1 MKRTPSV
8 NEVNEFLEIA
18 SDFEDPLELLRESLS
33 NAFDASAESVEIR
46 IKSQPDGSDIII
58 EDDGHGMNED
68 DLKSFFDLGNS
79 SKTDSIGYKG
89 HGTKIFYKSDHISVN
104 TSRDGTTLSA
114 EMKSPWEK
122 LNNRVLPEYDVSKT
136 DAPSSRSGTL
146 IRISGFKSG
155 EGFSPESLTYSKV
168 HNYLKWKTI
177 VGSTAHFFE
186 DDFHEMDITV
196 ELDDKIDDSRELL
209 VTTNK
214 FEFPTEQLLPGD
226 GEFPAERMCKL
237 YGPKKIELDH
247 AGGSSTVEIVGMAG
261 GKAARNELPTFGR
274 HSTQFGVWLAK
285 DHIKVERLN
294 EAISHDNEFIHF
306 LFVANCQDIE
316 LSANRGKIRN
326 KSSSVY
332 QALDEELSHFLSK
345 VTHDPWFKGYLEA
358 RRQGELARK
367 ASSESNKAR
376 DRVDRIKSRDQFVPN
391 NDAEILFGIQRPSNQ
406 SNAPEII
413 VEDYHPT
420 DDITAI
426 VRTGGTLQA
435 AAVSSSLVEYFESES
450 PLEPAEVI
458 ICWEWGDTDELRETE
473 RTGYLGNKVDIKFEQ
488 AEIIYETQ
496 NGTNGSCDV
505 VIVSKHINTSM
516 IEGAE
521 GVSLHQQ
528 SD

>member
-33 NAFDASAESVEIR
+33 NAFDAGAESVDIR
-46 IKSQPDGSDIII
+46 IKAQPDGSDIII
-58 EDDGHGMNED
+58 EDDGHGMNEE

-89 HGTKIFYKSDHISVN
+89 HGTKIFYKSDHIKVN

-114 EMKSPWEK
+114 EMKNPWEK
-122 LNNRVLPEYDVSKT
+122 LNNRVLPKYDVSKT

-196 ELDDKIDDSRELL
+196 ELDDKIDGSRDQLT
-209 VTTNK
+209 TTNK
-214 FEFPTEQLLPGD
+214 FEFPSEQLLPGD

-237 YGPKKIELDH
+237 YGPNEITLDH
-247 AGGSSTVEIVGMAG
+247 TEGTSTVEIIGMAG

-332 QALDEELSHFLSK
+332 QALEEELSHFLSK
-345 VTHDPWFKGYLEA
+345 VTHDPWFEGYLDA

-367 ASSESNKAR
+367 ASSESNKAH
-376 DRVDRIKSRDQFVPN
+376 DRVDRIQSRDQFVPN
-391 NDAEILFGIQRPSNQ
+391 NDAEILFGLQRPSTQ
-406 SNAPEII
+406 SNAPEIV

-426 VRTGGTLQA
+426 LRNDGTLQA
-435 AAVSSSLVEYFESES
+435 AAVSSTLVEYFEDGG
-450 PLEPAEVI
+450 PLEPADLL
-458 ICWEWGDTDELRETE
+458 ICWEWGDTDELREIQ
-473 RTGYLGNKVDIKFEQ
+473 RTGYLGSKVDIDFEQ
-488 AEIIYETQ
+488 SKVIYETHD
-496 NGTNGSCDV
+496 GISGSCDV
-505 VIVSKHINTSM
+505 IIVSEYIDTPIVEEAGTAPSKST
-516 IEGAE
+516 
-521 GVSLHQQ
+521 
-528 SD
+528 D